1 MTQHDVADGRE
12 LVHTGIPGLDEV
24 LCGGVLPGACVVVEG
39 APGTGKTTL
48 GLQYLYTGIR
58 QFAEPGLIISFEE
71 FPEELYRDAAAY
83 GWDLAACQAERS
95 LGVICTSPEVFL
107 DDTMASD
114 GMFQHYVDE
123 IKPRR
128 VVVDSITQM
137 GHVADDPL
145 ELRRMV
151 YSLRNGLK
159 RHDLTAILTAEAEPA
174 SGSSHF
180 ERYLSDVVISLD
192 YRLIP
197 DTGVRVRELE
207 VTKSRARPHRPGRH
221 LVRIDSGGLTVLPD
235 PAALVTAHEA
245 QTEPNIDFVSTGAAG
260 LDAMLRGGLVR
271 GTTTVVAGSTGVGKT
286 VFGLQFL
293 MEGARRGEKCL
304 FVSFEQTA
312 GELVKM
318 ASSLNMPVGSIGEGG
333 AIAVHHDGDRG
344 RPLGFSIVEV
354 EQQVRATRPQRVV
367 VDSLSALAKTPGQAQ
382 PVAADIAA
390 LVALLCA
397 GPGTVVLCDE
407 TPGLVGDF
415 EITGGVQVSSLADN
429 IIIMRYVELG
439 SEMHRAV
446 SVLKARYVDHDKEI
460 REYAIG
466 PGGIELMSKFD
477 IATGLLRGSPVRR
490 VVDDFF

>member
-1 MTQHDVADGRE
+1 MTQHDVPGRNE
-12 LVHTGIPGLDEV
+12 LVRTGIPGLDEV
-24 LCGGVLPGACVVVEG
+24 LCGGLLPGACVVVEG

-83 GWDLAACQAERS
+83 GWDLPACQAERS

-123 IKPRR
+123 IRPRR

-137 GHVADDPL
+137 SHVADDPL

-159 RHDLTAILTAEAEPA
+159 RHGLTAVLTAEA
-174 SGSSHF
+174 GSISDAAHF
-180 ERYLSDVVISLD
+180 ERYLSDVVVSLD

-197 DTGVRVRELE
+197 GTGVRVRELE
-207 VTKSRARPHRPGRH
+207 VTKSRARPHRSGRH
-221 LVRIDSGGLTVLPD
+221 LVRIDSDGLTVLPD
-235 PAALVTAHEA
+235 PAALIAAHEA
-245 QTEPNIDFVSTGAAG
+245 PMEEVISFLSTGAEG
-260 LDAMLRGGLVR
+260 LDAMLGGGLVR
-271 GTTTVVAGSTGVGKT
+271 GTTTIVAGSTGVGKT

-293 MEGARRGEKCL
+293 MEGAARGEQCL
-304 FVSFEQTA
+304 LVSFEQTVE
-312 GELVKM
+312 ELRRM
-318 ASSLNMPVGSIGEGG
+318 AASLGMPVDGIGDGRP
-333 AIAVHHDGDRG
+333 VTVYHDGDRG
-344 RPLGFSIVEV
+344 RPLGFGIVAV
-354 EQQVRATRPQRVV
+354 EQLLRSLRPQRVV
-367 VDSLSALAKTPGQAQ
+367 VDSISALAKTPGQAQ

-390 LVALLCA
+390 LVSLLCA
-397 GPGTVVLCDE
+397 GAATVVICDE

-466 PGGIELMSKFD
+466 PGGIELRSKFD

>member
-1 MTQHDVADGRE
+1 MGRHGSDVDSE
-12 LVHTGIPGLDEV
+12 LVQTGIPGLDDV
-24 LCGGVLPGACVVVEG
+24 LCGGLLPAACVVVEG

-48 GLQYLYTGIR
+48 GLQYLFAGIR
-58 QFAEPGLIISFEE
+58 QFDEPGLIISFEE

-83 GWDLAACQAERS
+83 GWDLPACQAERS
-95 LGVICTSPEVFL
+95 LGVICTSPEVFI

-128 VVVDSITQM
+128 VVIDSITQM

-159 RHDLTAILTAEAEPA
+159 RQGLTALLTAEVGP
-174 SGSSHF
+174 SSDAAHF
-180 ERYLSDVVISLD
+180 ERYLSDVVVSLD

-221 LVRIDSGGLTVLPD
+221 LVRIDPDGLTVLLD
-235 PAALVTAHEA
+235 PIALVAAHEVP
-245 QTEPNIDFVSTGAAG
+245 TEEEIIFVSTGAAG
-260 LDAMLRGGLVR
+260 LDAMLGGGLVR
-271 GTTTVVAGSTGVGKT
+271 GTTTIVAGSTGVGKT

-293 MEGARRGEKCL
+293 MEGAARGDRCL
-304 FVSFEQTA
+304 FISFEQTA
-312 GELVKM
+312 DELLKM
-318 ASSLNMPVGSIGEGG
+318 ASSLDMPAGSMGDAGSIV
-333 AIAVHHDGDRG
+333 VHHDGDRG
-344 RPLGFSIVEV
+344 RPLGFSIVAV
-354 EQQVRATRPQRVV
+354 EQLLRSLRPQRVV
-367 VDSLSALAKTPGQAQ
+367 VDSISALAKTPGQAQ

-390 LVALLCA
+390 LLSLLCA
-397 GPGTVVLCDE
+397 GPATVVICDE

-466 PGGIELMSKFD
+466 SGGIQLRSKFD